1 MDFTLHPSFKPFYK
15 CAFLSFLPPYTYNH
29 KIGYFTTFAIF
40 LYISRAMPLFISE
53 KEVFAEMFT
62 MVVVSVQSLLRG
74 LVFLSKKQSFD
85 NFSKCINKYIQDN
98 KHNSIMAKEDYFLK
112 IWKNHY
118 TFKRIKWFLIIF
130 SMVQLSW
137 QVPVFYDMAT
147 NLNNVTLPYYPL
159 YSPYFDYN
167 SYTKI
172 GYTIMDVG
180 IDWILA
186 FNYIHN
192 EMAHMSFL
200 SFLHSQYL
208 YLKQVLD
215 RICVEKEND
224 SQKIKWW
231 IENHCLVIR

>member
-1 MDFTLHPSFKPFYK
+1 
-15 CAFLSFLPPYTYNH
+15 
-29 KIGYFTTFAIF
+29 
-40 LYISRAMPLFISE
+40 MPLFISGE

-98 KHNSIMAKEDYFLK
+98 KHNPIIVKEDYFLK
-112 IWKNHY
+112 IWKDHY

-130 SMVQLSW
+130 SIVQLSW

-147 NLNNVTLPYYPL
+147 NINNVTMPYYPL

-180 IDWILA
+180 IDRILA